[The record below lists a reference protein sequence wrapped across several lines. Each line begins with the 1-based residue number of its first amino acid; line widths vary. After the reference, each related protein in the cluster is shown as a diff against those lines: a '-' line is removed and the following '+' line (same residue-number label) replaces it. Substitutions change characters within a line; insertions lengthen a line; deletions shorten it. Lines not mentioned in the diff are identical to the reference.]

1 MAGLPVKGVGVEV
14 EQVSVQYARVQ
25 ALCRVSLAVEPSE
38 LLALLGPSGCGKTT
52 LLRAVAGFVNYDGR
66 VLIGGRVV
74 DDVPTHRRGIGMVF
88 QDYALFPHRTVR
100 ENVLFGLAM
109 HRVPRREREER
120 ADEALAMLKLDA
132 LGARYPRELS
142 GGQQQRV
149 ALARTLV
156 LNPAVLLLDEPLAAL
171 DKKLRE
177 EMQVELRQLQQRVGI
192 TTIFVTHDQEEALAL
207 ADRVA
212 VMREGRIEQLARP
225 AELYESPAN
234 RFVADFIGRSN
245 VLSARVVEQTAGQLV
260 CRVAGDETVTV
271 PFEGTVDIGGTVL
284 VAARPEKLRIV
295 AEAKEAGT
303 ANMLHGTIEH
313 VTYLGVLTQVRVQLG
328 SGDIVYVVEPNAGRH
343 VERLHAIGHPVVV
356 AWHPADSIV
365 LEH

>member
-1 MAGLPVKGVGVEV
+1 VKGVRVEV
-14 EQVSVQYARVQ
+14 ERLSVEYGGVR
-25 ALCRVSLAVEPSE
+25 ALHGLSLGVEPSE

-52 LLRAVAGFVNYDGR
+52 LLRAIAGLVSYDGTVR
-66 VLIGGRVV
+66 IDGRIV
-74 DDVPTHRRGIGMVF
+74 DDVPTYRRGIGMVF

-100 ENVLFGLAM
+100 ENIAFGLAM
-109 HRVPRREREER
+109 HRVARDER
-120 ADEALAMLKLDA
+120 ARRVDDALALLKLDT
-132 LGARYPRELS
+132 LGSRYPRELS

-156 LNPAVLLLDEPLAAL
+156 VNPAVLLLDEPLAAL

-212 VMREGRIEQLARP
+212 VMQEGRIEQLAGP
-225 AELYESPAN
+225 SELYEAPAN

-245 VLSARVVEQTAGQLV
+245 VLAARVVECTTAGPV
-260 CRVAGDETVTV
+260 CRVGVEEPVIV
-271 PFEGTVDIGGTVL
+271 PATRPVDVGQTLL
-284 VAARPEKLRIV
+284 VAVRPEKLRIF
-295 AEAKEAGT
+295 AEAKEAGA
-303 ANMLHGTIEH
+303 ANVLQGTIEH
-313 VTYLGVLTQVRVQLG
+313 VTYLGVLTQVRVQLTG
-328 SGDIVYVVEPNAGRH
+328 GEIVYVVEANTSRQVLRSYAVGQR
-343 VERLHAIGHPVVV
+343 VVV

-365 LEH
+365 LER